1 MNTPKN
7 LLIANP
13 DQSIVLT
20 PAEVI
25 RRMFAY
31 TAEEAA
37 QHFDLS
43 REDAER
49 ITSLALR
56 TLRSPACSG
65 GLRVLLSQL

>member
-31 TAEEAA
+31 TDENGILIVP
-37 QHFDLS
+37 QWPCDDCVS
-43 REDAER
+43 RAT
-49 ITSLALR
+49 ISVA
-56 TLRSPACSG
+56 
-65 GLRVLLSQL
+65 

>member
-25 RRMFAY
+25 RRMFA
-31 TAEEAA
+31 
-37 QHFDLS
+37 
-43 REDAER
+43 
-49 ITSLALR
+49 
-56 TLRSPACSG
+56 
-65 GLRVLLSQL
+65 